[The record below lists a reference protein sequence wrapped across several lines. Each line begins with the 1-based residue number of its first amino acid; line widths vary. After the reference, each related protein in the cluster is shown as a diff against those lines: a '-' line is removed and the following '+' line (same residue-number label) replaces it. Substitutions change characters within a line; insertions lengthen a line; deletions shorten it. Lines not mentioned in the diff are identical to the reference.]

1 MSTLSGLEIE
11 KLVRSGDIAIE
22 PFFSDQL
29 NPNSYNL
36 RLSNRLLVY
45 DLNHTVQVP
54 RMPGMPEGPK
64 EELRYLD
71 MAEPLKFHEL
81 VIPPRGMILM
91 PGVLYLG
98 STVEY
103 TATPKHVPVIE
114 GRSSIG
120 RLGLC
125 IHVTAGFGDVGF
137 KGHWTLEITVVHPVK
152 IYPDV
157 EICQIAYST
166 VVGETVAYDGKY
178 SGQGAVPR
186 ASEFYKDLQK
196 LRSRYGGLS
205 YSVYTGVPHKA
216 PGPVSMETK
225 GPSDVAS

>member
-1 MSTLSGLEIE
+1 MSTLSGPEIE
-11 KLVRSGDIAIE
+11 KLVKRGDIVIE
-22 PFFSDQL
+22 PFFADQL

-36 RLSNRLLVY
+36 RLGNKLLVY
-45 DLNHTVQVP
+45 DLNHTVQIPV
-54 RMPGMPEGPK
+54 MPGMPDGPK
-64 EELRYLD
+64 KELRYLD

-81 VIPPRGMILM
+81 TIPPRGMILM
-91 PGVLYLG
+91 PGQLYLG
-98 STVEY
+98 STLEY

-137 KGHWTLEITVVHPVK
+137 TGHWTLEITVVHPVK

-166 VVGETVAYDGKY
+166 VVGDTVAYEGKY

-196 LRSRYGGLS
+196 PRLRYDGDTYAKQFQLWQNTSNQ
-205 YSVYTGVPHKA
+205 PDAK
-216 PGPVSMETK
+216 
-225 GPSDVAS
+225 D